1 MHVCVCVC
9 IRSRVAVT
17 SRCFLFHIL
26 PLGPIN
32 SPFYHRGRLFPCNG
46 LPCYSTLVNR
56 PSITLIIIRLHC
68 MPRVH
73 RCRLLLP
80 MFCVSVC
87 VSISQLDMS
96 CTDTAELIV
105 WMWTWKGSQNR
116 ALDGGLELQGKGQF
130 LGASPVMQPFVRN
143 FDRLLSLTCRCT

>member
-9 IRSRVAVT
+9 ICSRVAVT

-46 LPCYSTLVNR
+46 LPCYSTLVNG

-87 VSISQLDMS
+87 VSICQLDMS

-105 WMWTWKGSQNR
+105 WDVD
-116 ALDGGLELQGKGQF
+116 LGGLTEPCIRWRPGTPGE
-130 LGASPVMQPFVRN
+130 GAIFGGI
-143 FDRLLSLTCRCT
+143 TCDAAFCQKF